1 MNLLK
6 SKFAVCFFFFSGGS
20 SLALWAV
27 HIPLIERTV
36 GIGYVGLGSL
46 FMFSGLGGFLAM
58 QIYGWIIDH
67 IGAKTATRIGGLV
80 VGLSLLGPAFA
91 QDVWSLGLAVF
102 FLGFG
107 IAGVDVGMNA
117 AALQIDKVNKRAI
130 FTFFHLFWSVGGL
143 FGAALGFA
151 TISAG
156 FDQSQTLS
164 ITGVVLS
171 ITGVIVAGW
180 LLPNEVVATKEDKSK
195 NRVASKANRRVLPL
209 VILAGLMA
217 SAGAIIEGVA
227 QDWSALYLIDIQG
240 VSLAVAAWGLGAFN
254 LGMITG
260 RIFID
265 RIVENKGRGFIIRW
279 GSLVGG
285 IAIAAQAIAPTFEIS
300 LALWYF
306 LGLGISGVVPQIFA
320 AGGEIGE
327 TTHSGRNMARVVGIT
342 YIGALAG
349 PSAIGLLT
357 AIYPLNVAI
366 GWGTALAIFILAANP
381 RLEKL
386 LNDEAI

>member
-1 MNLLK
+1 VNLLK

-36 GIGYVGLGSL
+36 GINYVTLGAL
-46 FMFSGLGGFLAM
+46 FMFSGLGGFAAM

-91 QDVWSLGLAVF
+91 QEIWSLGLAIF

-117 AALQIDKVNKRAI
+117 AALQVDKVNKRAI

-171 ITGVIVAGW
+171 VTGVIVAGW
-180 LLPNEVVATKEDKSK
+180 LLPNEVVATKEDKNK

-227 QDWSALYLIDIQG
+227 QDWSALYLIDIQN
-240 VSLAVAAWGLGAFN
+240 VSVALAAWGLAAFN

-279 GSLVGG
+279 GSLLGG
-285 IAIAAQAIAPTFEIS
+285 VAIAAQAIAPNFETS

-327 TTHSGRNMARVVGIT
+327 ATHSGRNMARVVGIT

-357 AIYPLNVAI
+357 AIYPLNIAI
-366 GWGTALAIFILAANP
+366 GWGTALAIFILVANP

-386 LNDEAI
+386 TK

>member
-1 MNLLK
+1 MKLLK
-6 SKFAVCFFFFSGGS
+6 SKFAVSFFFFSGGS

-36 GIGYVGLGSL
+36 GISYVTLGAL
-46 FMFSGLGGFLAM
+46 FMFSGLGGFAAM

-91 QDVWSLGLAVF
+91 QDVWSLGLAIF

-117 AALQIDKVNKRAI
+117 AALQVDKVNKRAI

-171 ITGVIVAGW
+171 VTGVIVAGW
-180 LLPNEVVATKEDKSK
+180 LLPNEVVATKEDKNK

-227 QDWSALYLIDIQG
+227 QDWSALYLIDIQN
-240 VSLAVAAWGLGAFN
+240 VSVALAAWGLAAFN

-279 GSLVGG
+279 GSLLGG
-285 IAIAAQAIAPTFEIS
+285 VAIAAQAIAPNFETS

-327 TTHSGRNMARVVGIT
+327 ATHSGRNMARVVGIT

-357 AIYPLNVAI
+357 AIYPLNIAI

-386 LNDEAI
+386 TK

>member
-1 MNLLK
+1 VNLLK

-36 GIGYVGLGSL
+36 GISYVTLGAL
-46 FMFSGLGGFLAM
+46 FMFSGLGGFAAM
-58 QIYGWIIDH
+58 QIFGWIIDH

-91 QDVWSLGLAVF
+91 QDIWSLGLAIF

-117 AALQIDKVNKRAI
+117 AALQVDKVNKRAI

-171 ITGVIVAGW
+171 VTGVIVAGW
-180 LLPNEVVATKEDKSK
+180 LLPNEVVATKEDKNK

-227 QDWSALYLIDIQG
+227 QDWSALYLIDIQN
-240 VSLAVAAWGLGAFN
+240 VSVALAAWGLAAFN

-279 GSLVGG
+279 GSLLGG
-285 IAIAAQAIAPTFEIS
+285 VAIAAQAIAPNFETS

-327 TTHSGRNMARVVGIT
+327 ATHSGRNMARVVGIT

-357 AIYPLNVAI
+357 AIYPLNIAI
-366 GWGTALAIFILAANP
+366 GWGTALAIFILVANP

-386 LNDEAI
+386 TK

>member
-36 GIGYVGLGSL
+36 GISYVTLGAL
-46 FMFSGLGGFLAM
+46 FMFSGLGGFAAM
-58 QIYGWIIDH
+58 QIFGWIIDH

-91 QDVWSLGLAVF
+91 QDVWSLGLAIF

-117 AALQIDKVNKRAI
+117 AALQVDKVNKRAI

-171 ITGVIVAGW
+171 VTGVIVAGW
-180 LLPNEVVATKEDKSK
+180 LLPNEVVATKEDKNK

-227 QDWSALYLIDIQG
+227 QDWSALYLIDIQN
-240 VSLAVAAWGLGAFN
+240 VSVALAAWGLAAFN

-279 GSLVGG
+279 GSLLGG
-285 IAIAAQAIAPTFEIS
+285 VAIAAQAIAPNFETS

-327 TTHSGRNMARVVGIT
+327 ATHSGRNMARVVGIT

-357 AIYPLNVAI
+357 AIYPLNIAI
-366 GWGTALAIFILAANP
+366 GWGTALAIFILVANP

-386 LNDEAI
+386 TK

>member
-1 MNLLK
+1 VNLLK

-36 GIGYVGLGSL
+36 GIGYVGLGAL

-91 QDVWSLGLAVF
+91 QDVWSLGLAIF

-240 VSLAVAAWGLGAFN
+240 VSVAVAAWGLGAFN

-327 TTHSGRNMARVVGIT
+327 ATHSGRNMARVVGIT

>member
-1 MNLLK
+1 VNLLK

-36 GIGYVGLGSL
+36 GIGYVGLGAL

-91 QDVWSLGLAVF
+91 QDVWSLGLAIF

-240 VSLAVAAWGLGAFN
+240 VSVAVAAWGLGAFN

>member
-36 GIGYVGLGSL
+36 GISYVTLGAL
-46 FMFSGLGGFLAM
+46 FMFSGLGGFAAM
-58 QIYGWIIDH
+58 QIFGWIIDH

-91 QDVWSLGLAVF
+91 QSIWSLGLAIF

-117 AALQIDKVNKRAI
+117 AALQVDKVNKRAI

-171 ITGVIVAGW
+171 VTGVIVAGW
-180 LLPNEVVATKEDKSK
+180 LLPNEVVATKVDKHQ
-195 NRVASKANRRVLPL
+195 NRVDSRANRRVLPF

-217 SAGAIIEGVA
+217 AAGAIIEGVA
-227 QDWSALYLIDIQG
+227 QDWSALNLIDIQK
-240 VSLAVAAWGLGAFN
+240 VSVALAAWGLAAFN

-265 RIVENKGRGFIIRW
+265 RIVEKKGRGFIIRW

-285 IAIAAQAIAPTFEIS
+285 VAIAAQAIAPNFEIS
-300 LALWYF
+300 LALWYL

-327 TTHSGRNMARVVGIT
+327 ATHSGRNMARVVGIT

-357 AIYPLNVAI
+357 AIYPLNIAI

-386 LNDEAI
+386 TK

>member
-6 SKFAVCFFFFSGGS
+6 SKFAVSFFFFSGGS

-36 GIGYVGLGSL
+36 GISYVTLGAL
-46 FMFSGLGGFLAM
+46 FMFSGLGGFAAM

-91 QDVWSLGLAVF
+91 QDVWSLGLAIF

-117 AALQIDKVNKRAI
+117 AALQVDKVNKRAI

-171 ITGVIVAGW
+171 VTGVIVAGW
-180 LLPNEVVATKEDKSK
+180 LLPNEVVATKEDKNK
-195 NRVASKANRRVLPL
+195 NQVASKANRRVLPL

-227 QDWSALYLIDIQG
+227 QDWSALYLIDIQN
-240 VSLAVAAWGLGAFN
+240 VSVALAAWGLAAFN

-285 IAIAAQAIAPTFEIS
+285 VAIAAQAIAPNFETS
-300 LALWYF
+300 LALWYL

-327 TTHSGRNMARVVGIT
+327 ATHSGRNMARVVGIT

-357 AIYPLNVAI
+357 AIYPLNIAI
-366 GWGTALAIFILAANP
+366 GWGTALAIFILVANP

-386 LNDEAI
+386 TK

>member
-36 GIGYVGLGSL
+36 GINYVTLGAL
-46 FMFSGLGGFLAM
+46 FMFSGLGGFAAM

-91 QDVWSLGLAVF
+91 QEIWSLGLAIF

-117 AALQIDKVNKRAI
+117 AALQVDKVNKRAI

-171 ITGVIVAGW
+171 VTGVIVAGW
-180 LLPNEVVATKEDKSK
+180 LLPNEVVATKEDKNK
-195 NRVASKANRRVLPL
+195 NQVASKANRRVLPL

-227 QDWSALYLIDIQG
+227 QDWSALYLIDIQN
-240 VSLAVAAWGLGAFN
+240 VSVALAAWGLAAFN

-279 GSLVGG
+279 GSLLGG
-285 IAIAAQAIAPTFEIS
+285 VAIAAQAIAPNFETS
-300 LALWYF
+300 LALWYL

-327 TTHSGRNMARVVGIT
+327 ATHSGRNMARVVGIT

-357 AIYPLNVAI
+357 AIYPLNIAI
-366 GWGTALAIFILAANP
+366 GWGTALAIFILVANP

-386 LNDEAI
+386 TK

>member
-1 MNLLK
+1 VSLLK

-36 GIGYVGLGSL
+36 GINYVTLGAL
-46 FMFSGLGGFLAM
+46 FMFSGLGGFAAM

-91 QDVWSLGLAVF
+91 QEIWSLGLAIF

-117 AALQIDKVNKRAI
+117 AALQVDKVNKRAI

-171 ITGVIVAGW
+171 VTGVIVAGW
-180 LLPNEVVATKEDKSK
+180 LLPNEVVATKEDKNK
-195 NRVASKANRRVLPL
+195 NWVASKANRRVLPL

-227 QDWSALYLIDIQG
+227 QDWSALYLIDIQN
-240 VSLAVAAWGLGAFN
+240 VSVALAAWGLAAFN

-279 GSLVGG
+279 GSLLGG
-285 IAIAAQAIAPTFEIS
+285 VAIAAQAIAPNFETS

-327 TTHSGRNMARVVGIT
+327 ATHSGRNMARVVGIT

-357 AIYPLNVAI
+357 AIYPLNIAI
-366 GWGTALAIFILAANP
+366 GWGTALAIFILVANP

-386 LNDEAI
+386 TK

>member
-1 MNLLK
+1 VNLLK

-36 GIGYVGLGSL
+36 GIGYVTLGAL
-46 FMFSGLGGFLAM
+46 FMFSGLGGFAAM

-91 QDVWSLGLAVF
+91 QDIWSLGLAIF

-117 AALQIDKVNKRAI
+117 AALQIDKINKRAI

-171 ITGVIVAGW
+171 ISGVIVAGW
-180 LLPNEVVATKEDKSK
+180 LLPNEVVATKEDKIK
-195 NRVASKANRRVLPL
+195 NRVASMANRRVLPL

-227 QDWSALYLIDIQG
+227 QDWSALYLIDIQS
-240 VSLAVAAWGLGAFN
+240 VSVAVAAWGLAAFN

-279 GSLVGG
+279 GSLMGG

-300 LALWYF
+300 LVLWYF

-327 TTHSGRNMARVVGIT
+327 ATHSGRNMARVVGIT

-386 LNDEAI
+386 TK

>member
-1 MNLLK
+1 MKLLK
-6 SKFAVCFFFFSGGS
+6 SKFAVSFFFFSGGS

-36 GIGYVGLGSL
+36 GISYVTLGAL
-46 FMFSGLGGFLAM
+46 FMFSGLGGFAAM

-91 QDVWSLGLAVF
+91 QDVWSLGLAIF

-117 AALQIDKVNKRAI
+117 AALQVDKVNKRAI

-171 ITGVIVAGW
+171 VTGVIVAGW
-180 LLPNEVVATKEDKSK
+180 LLPNEVVATKEDKNK
-195 NRVASKANRRVLPL
+195 NQVASKANRRVLPL

-227 QDWSALYLIDIQG
+227 QDWSALYLIDIQN
-240 VSLAVAAWGLGAFN
+240 VSVALAAWGLAAFN

-279 GSLVGG
+279 GSLLGG
-285 IAIAAQAIAPTFEIS
+285 VAIAAQAIAPNFETS
-300 LALWYF
+300 LALWYL

-327 TTHSGRNMARVVGIT
+327 ATHSGRNMARVVGIT

-357 AIYPLNVAI
+357 AIYPLNIAI
-366 GWGTALAIFILAANP
+366 GWGTALAIFILVANP

-386 LNDEAI
+386 TK

>member
-36 GIGYVGLGSL
+36 GIGYVTLGAL
-46 FMFSGLGGFLAM
+46 FMFSGLGGFAAM

-91 QDVWSLGLAVF
+91 QDIWSLGLAIF

-240 VSLAVAAWGLGAFN
+240 VSVAVAAWGLGAFN

-327 TTHSGRNMARVVGIT
+327 ATHSGRNMARVVGIT

>member
-1 MNLLK
+1 MKLLK
-6 SKFAVCFFFFSGGS
+6 SKFAVSFFFFSGGS

-36 GIGYVGLGSL
+36 GINYVTLGAL
-46 FMFSGLGGFLAM
+46 FMFSGLGGFAAM

-91 QDVWSLGLAVF
+91 QEIWSLGLAIF

-117 AALQIDKVNKRAI
+117 AALQVDKVNKRAI

-171 ITGVIVAGW
+171 VTGVIVAGW
-180 LLPNEVVATKEDKSK
+180 LLPNEVVATKEDKNK

-227 QDWSALYLIDIQG
+227 QDWSALYLIDIQN
-240 VSLAVAAWGLGAFN
+240 VSVALAAWGLAAFN

-279 GSLVGG
+279 GSLLGG
-285 IAIAAQAIAPTFEIS
+285 VAIAAQAIAPNFETS

-327 TTHSGRNMARVVGIT
+327 ATHSGRNMARVVGIT

-357 AIYPLNVAI
+357 AIYPLNIAI
-366 GWGTALAIFILAANP
+366 GWGTALAIFILVANP

-386 LNDEAI
+386 TK

>member
-36 GIGYVGLGSL
+36 GINYVTLGAL
-46 FMFSGLGGFLAM
+46 FMFSGLGGFAAM

-91 QDVWSLGLAVF
+91 QEIWSLGLAIF

-117 AALQIDKVNKRAI
+117 AALQVDKVNKRAI

-171 ITGVIVAGW
+171 VTGVIVAGW
-180 LLPNEVVATKEDKSK
+180 LLPNEVVATKEDKNK

-227 QDWSALYLIDIQG
+227 QDWSALYLIDIQN
-240 VSLAVAAWGLGAFN
+240 VSVALAAWGLAAFN

-279 GSLVGG
+279 GSLLGG
-285 IAIAAQAIAPTFEIS
+285 VAIAAQAIAPNFETS

-327 TTHSGRNMARVVGIT
+327 ATHSGRNMARVVGIT

-357 AIYPLNVAI
+357 AIYPLNIAI
-366 GWGTALAIFILAANP
+366 GWGTALAIFILVANP

-386 LNDEAI
+386 TK

>member
-1 MNLLK
+1 VNLLK

-36 GIGYVGLGSL
+36 GIGYVGLGAL

-91 QDVWSLGLAVF
+91 QDVWSLGLAIF

-209 VILAGLMA
+209 VIMAGLMA

-227 QDWSALYLIDIQG
+227 QDWSALYLIDIQS
-240 VSLAVAAWGLGAFN
+240 VSVAVAAWGLGAFN

>member
-36 GIGYVGLGSL
+36 GIGYVGLGAL

-91 QDVWSLGLAVF
+91 QDVWSLGLAIF

-117 AALQIDKVNKRAI
+117 AALQIDKINKRAI

-240 VSLAVAAWGLGAFN
+240 VSVAVAAWGLGAFN

-327 TTHSGRNMARVVGIT
+327 ATHSGRNMARVVGIT

>member
-1 MNLLK
+1 VKLLK
-6 SKFAVCFFFFSGGS
+6 SKFAVSFFFFSGGS

-36 GIGYVGLGSL
+36 GISYVTLGAL
-46 FMFSGLGGFLAM
+46 FMFSGLGGFAAM

-91 QDVWSLGLAVF
+91 QDVWSLGLAIF

-117 AALQIDKVNKRAI
+117 AALQVDKVNKRAI

-171 ITGVIVAGW
+171 VTGVIVAGW
-180 LLPNEVVATKEDKSK
+180 LLPNEVVATKEDKNK
-195 NRVASKANRRVLPL
+195 NQVASKANRRVLPL

-227 QDWSALYLIDIQG
+227 QDWSALYLIDIQN
-240 VSLAVAAWGLGAFN
+240 VSVALAAWGLAAFN

-279 GSLVGG
+279 GSLLGG
-285 IAIAAQAIAPTFEIS
+285 VAIAAQAIAPNFETS

-327 TTHSGRNMARVVGIT
+327 ATHSGRNMARVVGIT

-357 AIYPLNVAI
+357 AIYPLNIAI
-366 GWGTALAIFILAANP
+366 GWGTALAIFILVANP

-386 LNDEAI
+386 TK

>member
-1 MNLLK
+1 MSVLK
-6 SKFAVCFFFFSGGS
+6 SKIAVSFFFFSGGS

-36 GIGYVGLGSL
+36 GISYITLGAL
-46 FMFSGLGGFLAM
+46 LMFSGLGGFVSM
-58 QIYGWIIDH
+58 QIYGWIVDH
-67 IGAKTATRIGGLV
+67 IGAKTATRIGGLI

-91 QDVWSLGLAVF
+91 QDVWSLGLAIF

-107 IAGVDVGMNA
+107 IAGVDVAMNA
-117 AALQIDKVNKRAI
+117 AALQVDRLNDRAI

-143 FGAALGFA
+143 FGAALGFV

-164 ITGVVLS
+164 VTGILLS
-171 ITGVIVAGW
+171 ITGVVVAGW
-180 LLPNEVVATKEDKSK
+180 LLPNEVVATRQDKGK
-195 NRVASKANRRVLPL
+195 TRAASKANRRVLPF

-217 SAGAIIEGVA
+217 GAGAVIEGVA
-227 QDWSALYLIDIQG
+227 HDWSALYLNDIQG
-240 VSLAVAAWGLGAFN
+240 VSVAVAAWGLAAFN

-265 RIVENKGRGFIIRW
+265 RIVEVKGRGFIIRW

-285 IAIAAQAIAPTFEIS
+285 IAIASQAIAPNFEVS
-300 LALWYF
+300 MVLWYF

-327 TTHSGRNMARVVGIT
+327 ASHSGRNMARVVGIT

-366 GWGTALAIFILAANP
+366 GWGTVLAIFILIANP

-386 LNDEAI
+386 TK